1 MRRAKIVCTLGP
13 ATSNIEVLR
22 RMIEAG
28 MDVARLNFS
37 HGTFDDHKNMF
48 DKIRTLSHEVGRPIS
63 ILQDLQGPKIRV
75 GKFKD
80 GGVALANGSKFII
93 TMEDYLGDEH
103 KVSTTYKELADDV
116 VPGDILLL
124 DDGLLRFR
132 VESVDGPEVT
142 VIVEV
147 GGILKNNKGI
157 NLPTAAVSSPS
168 MTEKDIR
175 DLKYGVELGV
185 DYMALSFVR
194 SPLDIHQLKAQ
205 LPKDSSIKII
215 SKIEKPQGVK
225 NLEAI
230 IAVSDGIMIAR
241 GDLGVELPPEK
252 VPVIQKRAI
261 ADANKQGKLS
271 ITATQMLDSM
281 QDNPRPTRAEASDVA
296 NAILD
301 GTDAVMLSGET
312 ATGDYPIESVQMM
325 ASIIEEIEGSPIYK
339 SLPSLDFIDHLKT
352 FPNAIAKA
360 ASVSADEL
368 DVLGITVLTQ
378 SGFTARL
385 MMTYR
390 PNKPIIVFTPD
401 ETVYNQLA
409 AFWGVRAHLMSSLEM
424 IIGKTEQIESTEM
437 MIEKLENSMRKNY
450 GAKTGDEII
459 IVFGFPM
466 NSQTETNTLKFH
478 RIGEKR

>member
-1 MRRAKIVCTLGP
+1 
-13 ATSNIEVLR
+13 
-22 RMIEAG
+22 

-37 HGTFDDHKNMF
+37 HGTFDDHKEMF
-48 DKIRTLSHEVGRPIS
+48 DKIRMLSDEVGRPIS

-80 GGVALANGSKFII
+80 GGVALANGTRFII
-93 TMEDYLGDEH
+93 TMEDYLGDEN
-103 KVSTTYKELADDV
+103 KVSTTYKDLADDV

-132 VESVDGPEVT
+132 VEAVNGPEVV

-157 NLPTAAVSSPS
+157 NLPTAAISSPS
-168 MTEKDIR
+168 MTEKDLR

-205 LPKDSSIKII
+205 LPKDSTIKII
-215 SKIEKPQGVK
+215 SKIEKPQGVQ
-225 NLEAI
+225 NLDAI

-241 GDLGVELPPEK
+241 GDLGVEMPPEK

-261 ADANKQGKLS
+261 VDANKQGKLS

-312 ATGDYPIESVQMM
+312 ATGDYPIESVEMM
-325 ASIIEEIEGSPIYK
+325 ASIIREIEGSPIYK
-339 SLPSLDFIDHLKT
+339 SLPSMDFIEHHKT

-368 DVLGITVLTQ
+368 DVLGIAVLTQ

-390 PNKPIIVFTPD
+390 PNKPIIVCTPD
-401 ETVYNQLA
+401 KQVYNQLA
-409 AFWGVRAHLMSSLEM
+409 AYWGVQAHLMSSLEM
-424 IIGKTEQIESTEM
+424 KKGQVEQIQSTES
-437 MIEKLENSMRKNY
+437 MIENLEKLMRKRY

-466 NSQTETNTLKFH
+466 NSKTETNALKFH
-478 RIGEKR
+478 RIGSNK